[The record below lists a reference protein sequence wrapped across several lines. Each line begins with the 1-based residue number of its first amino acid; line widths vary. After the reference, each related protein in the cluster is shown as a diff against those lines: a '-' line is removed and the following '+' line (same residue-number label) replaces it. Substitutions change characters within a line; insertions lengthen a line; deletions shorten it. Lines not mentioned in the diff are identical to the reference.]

1 MSSYLEYCQE
11 TFNIPGLVQVVDG
24 INGQPAVLMRH
35 PNGSE
40 AELYLHGAN
49 VVSWRKGDGTEILY
63 LRPDNAFDG
72 VSPILCAFQ
81 ADIEVLMLWAPLLV
95 SCGPSGL

>member
-72 VSPILCAFQ
+72 VSPILCVCKAT
-81 ADIEVLMLWAPLLV
+81 L
-95 SCGPSGL
+95 SGVDFEL

>member
-1 MSSYLEYCQE
+1 
-11 TFNIPGLVQVVDG
+11 
-24 INGQPAVLMRH
+24 MRH

-40 AELYLHGAN
+40 LELYLHGAN

-72 VSPILCAFQ
+72 ASPILCA
-81 ADIEVLMLWAPLLV
+81 M
-95 SCGPSGL
+95 SGLEANLLPVP